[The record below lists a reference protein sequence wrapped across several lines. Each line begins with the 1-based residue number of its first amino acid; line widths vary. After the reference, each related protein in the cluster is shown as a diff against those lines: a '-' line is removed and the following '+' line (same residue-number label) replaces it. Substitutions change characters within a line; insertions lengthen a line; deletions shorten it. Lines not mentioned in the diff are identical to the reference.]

1 MIKCNKTDLNK
12 LFHSFVKS
20 FFNRN
25 FYHLIFHPFNRI
37 CIECVH
43 VASEEG
49 DYSYKK
55 ILNLEES
62 APSVCGLYIVTDP
75 DKIVEISIKYLD
87 ASCDSG
93 ALLAVK
99 INTK

>member
-1 MIKCNKTDLNK
+1 MY
-12 LFHSFVKS
+12 FW
-20 FFNRN
+20 
-25 FYHLIFHPFNRI
+25 
-37 CIECVH
+37 IECIH

-55 ILNLEES
+55 VLNLEDS
-62 APSVCGLYIVTDP
+62 STDVCGLYIVGDP

-93 ALLAVK
+93 ALLAV
-99 INTK
+99 NS